1 LDTVGPMSSEDLAT
15 LLASAVDDTRVR
27 ERLLPLRQQAFT
39 DSLIAVAA
47 ERGLQVE
54 PADVEAATGRARRT
68 WWERWV

>member
-1 LDTVGPMSSEDLAT
+1 MSSEDLAT

-54 PADVEAATGRARRT
+54 PADVEAATGSARRT